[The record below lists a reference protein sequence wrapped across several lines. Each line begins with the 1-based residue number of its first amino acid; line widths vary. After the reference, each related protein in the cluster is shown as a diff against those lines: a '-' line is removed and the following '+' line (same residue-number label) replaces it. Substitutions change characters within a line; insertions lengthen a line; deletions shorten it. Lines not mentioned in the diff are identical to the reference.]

1 MLPELDQQLRKKK
14 KKKKEKKKKR
24 EKEGKDSESDE
35 WEESESNV
43 SKRVEIPPPPVE
55 KASEPI
61 QQRDE
66 FMEMGFLASYS
77 KNERT
82 DRVSTKDR
90 KAAEKQ
96 ALAEERAAV
105 GASRELNPGMRQQM
119 EAALK
124 PETREKME
132 ATSKTTAA
140 PVQNKSGDG
149 GLGWLLKAFKRAEE
163 QAVEGGVPVEEIAE
177 KRWGGLASFF
187 DLVEKAKNKAAHID
201 RRLRDDLNRID
212 SQYKIQEKRGEGKRE
227 RKRSRSR
234 DRRRSRSRSR
244 ERRRSR
250 SRSRSRDRERRRE
263 EEQRRYNEVSTVRPQ
278 CSDTTQNSPPPLL
291 SRCVS

>member
-163 QAVEGGVPVEEIAE
+163 QAVEGGVQQQGEE
-177 KRWGGLASFF
+177 GGL
-187 DLVEKAKNKAAHID
+187 V
-201 RRLRDDLNRID
+201 
-212 SQYKIQEKRGEGKRE
+212 
-227 RKRSRSR
+227 
-234 DRRRSRSRSR
+234 
-244 ERRRSR
+244 
-250 SRSRSRDRERRRE
+250 
-263 EEQRRYNEVSTVRPQ
+263 
-278 CSDTTQNSPPPLL
+278 
-291 SRCVS
+291 

>member
-1 MLPELDQQLRKKK
+1 
-14 KKKKEKKKKR
+14 
-24 EKEGKDSESDE
+24 
-35 WEESESNV
+35 
-43 SKRVEIPPPPVE
+43 
-55 KASEPI
+55 
-61 QQRDE
+61 
-66 FMEMGFLASYS
+66 MG
-77 KNERT
+77 
-82 DRVSTKDR
+82 RVSTKDR

-132 ATSKTTAA
+132 ATSKTSAA
-140 PVQNKSGDG
+140 PVLTKSGDG

-187 DLVEKAKNKAAHID
+187 DLVEKARNKAAHID

-212 SQYKIQEKRGEGKRE
+212 SQYKTQKKRGKKTEQGRRSGGNGDHGLQAVQVPQR
-227 RKRSRSR
+227 RKRRKQPCNHK
-234 DRRRSRSRSR
+234 RRRRLRSCLR
-244 ERRRSR
+244 
-250 SRSRSRDRERRRE
+250 
-263 EEQRRYNEVSTVRPQ
+263 QR
-278 CSDTTQNSPPPLL
+278 
-291 SRCVS
+291 

>member
-1 MLPELDQQLRKKK
+1 MLPDLDQQLQKKK
-14 KKKKEKKKKR
+14 KKKKEKKKKKKKG
-24 EKEGKDSESDE
+24 EESDSDD
-35 WEESESNV
+35 WEESENNV
-43 SKRVEIPPPPVE
+43 SKKEAALE
-55 KASEPI
+55 KVSKEAGVL

-77 KNERT
+77 KNERS

-96 ALAEERAAV
+96 AQEEARAAV

-119 EAALK
+119 EAALQ

-132 ATSKTTAA
+132 AAAPSAAAA
-140 PVQNKSGDG
+140 PVKNKSGDG

-163 QAVEGGVPVEEIAE
+163 QALEGGVAVEEIAE

-187 DLVEKAKNKAAHID
+187 ELVEKARMKAAHID
-201 RRLRDDLNRID
+201 RRVREDLNRID
-212 SQYKIQEKRGEGKRE
+212 GQYKVKEKREEGK
-227 RKRSRSR
+227 
-234 DRRRSRSRSR
+234 R

-250 SRSRSRDRERRRE
+250 SRERKRSRSKSRERSRSRSRSRSKSRER
-263 EEQRRYNEVSTVRPQ
+263 
-278 CSDTTQNSPPPLL
+278 
-291 SRCVS
+291 

>member
-1 MLPELDQQLRKKK
+1 MLPELDQQLQKKKK

-24 EKEGKDSESDE
+24 EKGGKDSESDE

-43 SKRVEIPPPPVE
+43 SKTVEIPPPPVE

-132 ATSKTTAA
+132 ATSKTNTSARTLTGQA
-140 PVQNKSGDG
+140 HYQWQTQDG
-149 GLGWLLKAFKRAEE
+149 KTHLLHA
-163 QAVEGGVPVEEIAE
+163 
-177 KRWGGLASFF
+177 
-187 DLVEKAKNKAAHID
+187 
-201 RRLRDDLNRID
+201 
-212 SQYKIQEKRGEGKRE
+212 
-227 RKRSRSR
+227 
-234 DRRRSRSRSR
+234 
-244 ERRRSR
+244 
-250 SRSRSRDRERRRE
+250 
-263 EEQRRYNEVSTVRPQ
+263 
-278 CSDTTQNSPPPLL
+278 
-291 SRCVS
+291 